1 MVLKPGSFNSV
12 LWHTFDS
19 YKRNF
24 PLLLLFSVPFL
35 VVFPLA
41 LLLPSF
47 SSLGGIF
54 LRFGSIS
61 RDVALLDV
69 FVIAV
74 AFCISLLLFSF
85 GLVAINMIIKTERTL
100 KTLPFY
106 ELQKVELY
114 TFRLFLVFFV
124 AFLLSLGVNVFLY
137 EYGLHASLGAL
148 ISLLFALLVVFAPQV
163 IVVDDQ
169 KPRHVP
175 AMSWRT
181 ILNKF
186 PLFFTYVVIGFVLVA
201 FLGLVVTSFSSSL
214 GHPETPHLVA
224 AVVNALIILPFLEV
238 LKTQVYLAKYSLL

>member
-1 MVLKPGSFNSV
+1 MVLKPGSLSSV

-19 YKRNF
+19 YSRNF
-24 PLLLLFSVPFL
+24 SLLLLFSVPFL

-69 FVIAV
+69 FIIAI
-74 AFCISLLLFSF
+74 AFCLSLLLFSF

-100 KTLPFY
+100 KTLPIY
-106 ELQKVELY
+106 EFQKVELY

-124 AFLLSLGVNVFLY
+124 AFLLSLGANVFLY
-137 EYGLHASLGAL
+137 EFGLHSTVGAF

-163 IVVDDQ
+163 VVVDDQ

-175 AMSWRT
+175 AMSLKIIR
-181 ILNKF
+181 NKF
-186 PLFFTYVVIGFVLVA
+186 SLFLSYLVIGLVLVLLLGFVL
-201 FLGLVVTSFSSSL
+201 TSFSSSL
-214 GHPETPHLVA
+214 GHPETPHLIA
-224 AVVNALIILPFLEV
+224 AVVNALFLVPFLEV
-238 LKTQVYLAKYSLL
+238 LKTQVYLSKYSLL